1 MVIVRSFCFLFY
13 EYYSIMRGVIMA
25 GGSGSRLAPLTKA
38 MNKQLF
44 PIFDKPLIYYPLSTL
59 MLAGIREFL
68 LISSPNEIVSFQRLF
83 GTGEQFGISIEY
95 GIQDKPNGIAEGF
108 LVAEKFITGH
118 KVGFILGDNL
128 FHGHGLGRQLSAHNN
143 VSGAQI
149 FAYAVA
155 DPRSY
160 GVIEIDSSGKIVG
173 IEEKPQTPKSNLA
186 VTGLYFYD
194 EEVLSIAKSLKPS
207 ARGEL
212 EITDVNR
219 IYLERNTLKVSV
231 LSRGT
236 AWLDTGTFEGLH
248 DASSY
253 IKIVQERQ
261 NASIGNPFDVAVAQ
275 GWI

>member
-1 MVIVRSFCFLFY
+1 
-13 EYYSIMRGVIMA
+13 MA
-25 GGSGSRLAPLTKA
+25 GGSGSRLSPLTKSV
-38 MNKQLF
+38 NKQLL
-44 PIFDKPLIYYPLSTL
+44 PIYDKPLIYYPLSTL
-59 MLAGIREFL
+59 MLAGIREFM
-68 LISSPNEIVSFQRLF
+68 LISNPSEISNFQNLF
-83 GTGEQFGISIEY
+83 GTGNQFGISIQYET
-95 GIQDKPNGIAEGF
+95 QDSPGGIAEGF
-108 LVAEKFITGH
+108 LIADKFLAGH

-128 FHGHGLGRQLSAHNN
+128 FHGHGLGRQLAEHNA
-143 VSGAQI
+143 VTGAQI
-149 FAYAVA
+149 FAYQVA

-160 GVIEIDSSGKIVG
+160 GVVEVDANGHAVSL
-173 IEEKPQTPKSNLA
+173 EEKPQNPRSNLA

-194 EEVLSIAKSLKPS
+194 EEAVHIAKTLKPS

-219 IYLERNTLKVSV
+219 TYLERDSLKVTI

-261 NASIGNPFDVAVAQ
+261 NSSVGDPYDVAKNQ

>member
-1 MVIVRSFCFLFY
+1 
-13 EYYSIMRGVIMA
+13 MA
-25 GGSGSRLAPLTKA
+25 GGSGSRLAPLTRTV
-38 MNKQLF
+38 NKQLL

-59 MLAGIREFL
+59 MLSGIREFM
-68 LISSPNEIVSFQRLF
+68 LISSPSEIENFQRLL
-83 GTGEQFGISIEY
+83 GSGDEFGISIQY
-95 GIQDKPNGIAEGF
+95 GIQAEPKGIAQGL

-128 FHGHGLGRQLSAHNN
+128 FHGHGLGRQLAEHNN
-143 VSGAQI
+143 VKGAQI
-149 FAYAVA
+149 FAHAVA

-160 GVIEIDSSGKIVG
+160 GVVEIDELGKVIG
-173 IEEKPQTPKSNLA
+173 IEEKPLEPRSNLA

-194 EEVLSIAKSLKPS
+194 EEVVSIAKSLKPS
-207 ARGEL
+207 ARDEL

-219 IYLERNTLKVSV
+219 IYLERDQLHVSV

-236 AWLDTGTFEGLH
+236 AWLDTGTFDGLH

-261 NASIGNPFDVAVAQ
+261 NASIGNPYDVAKTQ
-275 GWI
+275 GWIK

>member
-1 MVIVRSFCFLFY
+1 
-13 EYYSIMRGVIMA
+13 MA
-25 GGSGSRLAPLTKA
+25 GGSGSRLSPLTKSV
-38 MNKQLF
+38 NKQLL
-44 PIFDKPLIYYPLSTL
+44 PIYDKPLIYYPLSTL
-59 MLAGIREFL
+59 MLAGVREV
-68 LISSPNEIVSFQRLF
+68 IVVSSPSEIANFQVLF
-83 GTGEQFGISIEY
+83 GSGDQFGISIEY
-95 GIQDKPNGIAEGF
+95 GTQASPGGIAEGF

-128 FHGHGLGRQLSAHNN
+128 FHGHGLGRQLAAHYQ

-149 FAYAVA
+149 FAYQVA
-155 DPRSY
+155 DPRSF
-160 GVIEIDSSGKIVG
+160 GVIEVG
-173 IEEKPQTPKSNLA
+173 ANGNVLNIEEKPEHPKSNLA

-194 EEVLSIAKSLKPS
+194 EEVINIAKSLKPS
-207 ARGEL
+207 PRGEL

-219 IYLERNTLKVSV
+219 AYLERNQLNVTV

-248 DASSY
+248 NASSY

-261 NASIGNPFDVAVAQ
+261 NASIGNPYDVAKNQ

>member
-1 MVIVRSFCFLFY
+1 
-13 EYYSIMRGVIMA
+13 MA
-25 GGSGSRLAPLTKA
+25 GGSGSRLTPLTKTV
-38 MNKQLF
+38 NKQLL
-44 PIFDKPLIYYPLSTL
+44 PVFDKPLIYYPLSTL
-59 MLAGIREFL
+59 MLAGIREFI
-68 LISSPNEIVSFQRLF
+68 LISSPSEIVNFQKLF
-83 GTGEQFGISIEY
+83 GNGEQFGISIEY
-95 GIQDKPNGIAEGF
+95 GVQAEPKGIAQG
-108 LVAEKFITGH
+108 LLIAEKFIAGQ

-128 FHGHGLGRQLSAHNN
+128 FHGHGLGRQLAQNDEIN
-143 VSGAQI
+143 GAQI
-149 FAYAVA
+149 FAYQVA
-155 DPRSY
+155 NPTNY
-160 GVIEIDSSGKIVG
+160 GVIEIDESGLVIG
-173 IEEKPQTPKSNLA
+173 IEEKPQIPKSNLA

-194 EEVLSIAKSLKPS
+194 EEVVSIAKSLKPS

-219 IYLERNTLKVSV
+219 IYLERDQLSVSI

-261 NASIGNPFDVAVAQ
+261 NASIGDPYDVAKTQ

>member
-1 MVIVRSFCFLFY
+1 
-13 EYYSIMRGVIMA
+13 MRGLIMA

-95 GIQDKPNGIAEGF
+95 GIQDQPNGIAEGF

-143 VSGAQI
+143 VNGAQI

-160 GVIEIDSSGKIVG
+160 GVIDIDSFGKIVG

-219 IYLERNTLKVSV
+219 IYLERNNLKVSV

>member
-1 MVIVRSFCFLFY
+1 
-13 EYYSIMRGVIMA
+13 MA
-25 GGSGSRLAPLTKA
+25 GGSGSRLSPLTKSV
-38 MNKQLF
+38 NKQLL
-44 PIFDKPLIYYPLSTL
+44 PIYDKPLIYYPLSTL
-59 MLAGIREFL
+59 MLAGIREVMVV
-68 LISSPNEIVSFQRLF
+68 SSPKEIANFQALF
-83 GTGEQFGISIEY
+83 GSGDQFGISIEY
-95 GIQDKPNGIAEGF
+95 GTQASPGGIAEGF
-108 LVAEKFITGH
+108 LVAEKFITEH

-128 FHGHGLGRQLSAHNN
+128 FHGNGLGRQLAAHNQ

-149 FAYAVA
+149 FAYQVA

-160 GVIEIDSSGKIVG
+160 GVIEVG
-173 IEEKPQTPKSNLA
+173 VNGNVLNIEEKPEHPKSNLA

-194 EEVLSIAKSLKPS
+194 EEVITIAKSLKPS
-207 ARGEL
+207 PRGEL

-219 IYLERNTLKVSV
+219 VYLERDQLNVTV

-261 NASIGNPFDVAVAQ
+261 NASIGNPLDVAKNQ

>member
-1 MVIVRSFCFLFY
+1 
-13 EYYSIMRGVIMA
+13 MA
-25 GGSGSRLAPLTKA
+25 GGSGSRLAPLTKSV
-38 MNKQLF
+38 NKQLL
-44 PIFDKPLIYYPLSTL
+44 PIYDKPLIYYPLSTL
-59 MLAGIREFL
+59 MLAGVREVMVV
-68 LISSPNEIVSFQRLF
+68 SSPNEIANFQGLF
-83 GTGEQFGISIEY
+83 GSGDQFGISIEY
-95 GIQDKPNGIAEGF
+95 GTQASPGGIAEGF

-128 FHGHGLGRQLSAHNN
+128 FHGHGLGRQLAAHNQ

-149 FAYAVA
+149 FAYQVA

-160 GVIEIDSSGKIVG
+160 GVIEVG
-173 IEEKPQTPKSNLA
+173 VNGNVLNIEEKPEHPKSNLA

-194 EEVLSIAKSLKPS
+194 EQVISIAKSLKPS
-207 ARGEL
+207 PRGEL

-219 IYLERNTLKVSV
+219 AYLERNQLNVTV

-261 NASIGNPFDVAVAQ
+261 NASIGNPFDVAKNQ

>member
-1 MVIVRSFCFLFY
+1 
-13 EYYSIMRGVIMA
+13 MRGVIMA

-68 LISSPNEIVSFQRLF
+68 LISSPNEIVGFQRLF

-95 GIQDKPNGIAEGF
+95 GIQEQPNGIAEGF

-143 VSGAQI
+143 VSGAHI

-160 GVIEIDSSGKIVG
+160 GVIDIDSFGKIVG
-173 IEEKPQTPKSNLA
+173 IEEKPQVPKSNLA

-194 EEVLSIAKSLKPS
+194 EAVLSIAKSLKPS

-212 EITDVNR
+212 EITDINR
-219 IYLERNTLKVSV
+219 IYLERNNLRVSV

-261 NASIGNPFDVAVAQ
+261 SSSIGNPFDVAVAQ

>member
-1 MVIVRSFCFLFY
+1 
-13 EYYSIMRGVIMA
+13 MRGVIMA
-25 GGSGSRLAPLTKA
+25 GGSGSRLAPITKTV
-38 MNKQLF
+38 NKQLL

-59 MLAGIREFL
+59 MLSGIREFM
-68 LISSPNEIVSFQRLF
+68 LISSPSEIANFQKLF
-83 GTGEQFGISIEY
+83 GTGEEFGISIEY
-95 GIQDKPNGIAEGF
+95 GAQTEPKGIAEGL

-128 FHGHGLGRQLSAHNN
+128 FHGHGLGRQLVEHNS

-160 GVIEIDSSGKIVG
+160 GVVEIDKFGKVVG
-173 IEEKPQTPKSNLA
+173 IEEKPKTPKSNLA

-194 EEVLSIAKSLKPS
+194 EEVISIAKSLKPS

-212 EITDVNR
+212 EITDVNK
-219 IYLERNTLKVSV
+219 IYLERGQLQVSV

-261 NASIGNPFDVAVAQ
+261 NASIGNPYDVAKTQ
-275 GWI
+275 GWIK

>member
-1 MVIVRSFCFLFY
+1 
-13 EYYSIMRGVIMA
+13 MRGVIMA
-25 GGSGSRLAPLTKA
+25 GGSGSRLAPLTKTV
-38 MNKQLF
+38 NKQLL

-59 MLAGIREFL
+59 MLSGIREFM
-68 LISSPNEIVSFQRLF
+68 LISNPNDIPNFQKLL
-83 GTGEQFGISIEY
+83 GTGEEFGISIEY
-95 GIQDKPNGIAEGF
+95 GSQSEPKGIAQGL

-128 FHGHGLGRQLSAHNN
+128 FHGHGLGRQLAEHNDIK
-143 VSGAQI
+143 GAQI

-160 GVIEIDSSGKIVG
+160 GVVEIDRAGNVLGIV
-173 IEEKPQTPKSNLA
+173 EKPKDPKSNLA

-194 EEVLSIAKSLKPS
+194 EDVISIAKNLKPS

-212 EITDVNR
+212 EITDLNK
-219 IYLERNTLKVSV
+219 IYFERGQLQVSI

-253 IKIVQERQ
+253 IRIVQERQ
-261 NASIGNPFDVAVAQ
+261 NASIGNPYDVARTQ
-275 GWI
+275 GWIK

>member
-1 MVIVRSFCFLFY
+1 
-13 EYYSIMRGVIMA
+13 MA

-38 MNKQLF
+38 VNKQLL

-59 MLAGIREFL
+59 MLAGVREFM
-68 LISSPNEIVSFQRLF
+68 LISAPSEISGFEKLL
-83 GTGEQFGISIEY
+83 GSGEQFGISIKYRVQSEP
-95 GIQDKPNGIAEGF
+95 KGIAQGILIADE
-108 LVAEKFITGH
+108 FILNQ
-118 KVGFILGDNL
+118 KIAMILGDNL
-128 FHGHGLGRQLSAHNN
+128 FHGHGLGRQLADNKQI
-143 VSGAQI
+143 SGSHV
-149 FAYAVA
+149 FAYQVR

-160 GVIEIDSSGKIVG
+160 GVVEINAEGEILSL
-173 IEEKPQTPKSNLA
+173 EEKPNAPKSNLA

-194 EEVLSIAKSLKPS
+194 EQVLEIARTLLPS

-219 IYLERNTLKVSV
+219 RYLEMNNLKVTV

-253 IKIVQERQ
+253 VRIVQERQ
-261 NASIGNPFDVAVAQ
+261 NASVGDPYDVARAQ
-275 GWI
+275 GWIQ

>member
-1 MVIVRSFCFLFY
+1 
-13 EYYSIMRGVIMA
+13 MRGVIMA
-25 GGSGSRLAPLTKA
+25 GGSGSRLAPLTKTV
-38 MNKQLF
+38 NKQLL

-59 MLAGIREFL
+59 MLAGIREFM
-68 LISSPNEIVSFQRLF
+68 LISSPTEILNFEKLF
-83 GTGEQFGISIEY
+83 GNGEQFGISIEY
-95 GIQDKPNGIAEGF
+95 GIQAEPKGIAQGL

-128 FHGHGLGRQLSAHNN
+128 FHGHGLGRQLAEHNEL
-143 VSGAQI
+143 SGAQV
-149 FAYAVA
+149 FAYQVA
-155 DPRSY
+155 DPKSY
-160 GVIEIDSSGKIVG
+160 GVVEIDRNGLVVG
-173 IEEKPQTPKSNLA
+173 LEEKPQNPKSNLA

-194 EEVLSIAKSLKPS
+194 EEVVSIAKSLKPS

-212 EITDVNR
+212 EITDVNK
-219 IYLERNTLKVSV
+219 IYLERKQLNVSI

-261 NASIGNPFDVAVAQ
+261 NSSIGNPNDVAKTQ
-275 GWI
+275 GWIK

>member
-1 MVIVRSFCFLFY
+1 
-13 EYYSIMRGVIMA
+13 MA
-25 GGSGSRLAPLTKA
+25 GGSGSRLSPLTKSV
-38 MNKQLF
+38 NKQLL
-44 PIFDKPLIYYPLSTL
+44 PIYDKPLIYYPLSTL
-59 MLAGIREFL
+59 MLAGVREVMVV
-68 LISSPNEIVSFQRLF
+68 SSPNEIANFQGLF
-83 GTGEQFGISIEY
+83 GSGDQFGISIEY
-95 GIQDKPNGIAEGF
+95 GTQASPGGIAEGF

-128 FHGHGLGRQLSAHNN
+128 FHGHGLGRQLAAHNQ

-149 FAYAVA
+149 FAYQVA

-160 GVIEIDSSGKIVG
+160 GVIEVG
-173 IEEKPQTPKSNLA
+173 VNGSVLNIEEKPEHPKSNLA

-194 EEVLSIAKSLKPS
+194 EEVINIAKSLKPS
-207 ARGEL
+207 PRGEL

-219 IYLERNTLKVSV
+219 AYLERNQLNVTV

-253 IKIVQERQ
+253 IKIFQERQ
-261 NASIGNPFDVAVAQ
+261 NASIGNPFDVAKNQ

>member
-1 MVIVRSFCFLFY
+1 
-13 EYYSIMRGVIMA
+13 
-25 GGSGSRLAPLTKA
+25 
-38 MNKQLF
+38 
-44 PIFDKPLIYYPLSTL
+44 
-59 MLAGIREFL
+59 
-68 LISSPNEIVSFQRLF
+68 
-83 GTGEQFGISIEY
+83 
-95 GIQDKPNGIAEGF
+95 
-108 LVAEKFITGH
+108 
-118 KVGFILGDNL
+118 VGFILGDNL
-128 FHGHGLGRQLSAHNN
+128 FHGHGLGRQLAAHNQ

-149 FAYAVA
+149 FAYQVA

-160 GVIEIDSSGKIVG
+160 GVIELGVNG
-173 IEEKPQTPKSNLA
+173 NVLNIEEKPEHPKSNLA

-194 EEVLSIAKSLKPS
+194 EEVINIAKSLKPS
-207 ARGEL
+207 PRGEL

-219 IYLERNTLKVSV
+219 VYLERDQLNVTV

-261 NASIGNPFDVAVAQ
+261 NASIGNPLDVAKNQ

>member
-1 MVIVRSFCFLFY
+1 
-13 EYYSIMRGVIMA
+13 MRGVIMA

-68 LISSPNEIVSFQRLF
+68 LISSPNEIVGFQRLF
-83 GTGEQFGISIEY
+83 GNGEQFGISIEY
-95 GIQDKPNGIAEGF
+95 GIQEQPNGIAEGF

-143 VSGAQI
+143 VSGAHI

-160 GVIEIDSSGKIVG
+160 GVIEIDSFGKIVG

-219 IYLERNTLKVSV
+219 IYLERNNLKVSV

-236 AWLDTGTFEGLH
+236 AWLDTGSFEGLH

-261 NASIGNPFDVAVAQ
+261 NASIGNPFDVAAAQ

>member
-1 MVIVRSFCFLFY
+1 
-13 EYYSIMRGVIMA
+13 
-25 GGSGSRLAPLTKA
+25 
-38 MNKQLF
+38 
-44 PIFDKPLIYYPLSTL
+44 
-59 MLAGIREFL
+59 MLVT
-68 LISSPNEIVSFQRLF
+68 SPNEITNFQKLI
-83 GTGEQFGISIEY
+83 GTGEQFGISVEY
-95 GIQDKPNGIAEGF
+95 GSQTAPKGIADGF
-108 LVAEKFITGH
+108 LVAERFITGH

-128 FHGHGLGRQLSAHNN
+128 FHGHGLGRQLAAHNQ

-149 FAYAVA
+149 FAYQVA

-160 GVIEIDSSGKIVG
+160 GVIEVG
-173 IEEKPQTPKSNLA
+173 VNGSVLNIEEKPEHPKSNLA

-194 EEVLSIAKSLKPS
+194 EEVINIAKSLKPS
-207 ARGEL
+207 PRGEL

-219 IYLERNTLKVSV
+219 AYLERNQLNVTV

-261 NASIGNPFDVAVAQ
+261 NASIGNPYDVAKNQ